1 MNRTFT
7 GTNRTSGA
15 IIEGMLTL
23 QNFIAGRFTPALGGE
38 VLEDFAPATG
48 RVLATIPRS
57 RKEDVDAAV
66 AAAGAALPLWARSS
80 MAERCDLLETVAGLL
95 EQRLEAFAEAESQ
108 DAGKPITLART
119 LDIPRAVQN
128 LRHFAREARL
138 RNEESFPMAGAL
150 NVVHRSPVGV
160 CALITPWNLP
170 LYLLTWK
177 LAPCLAMGNVAV
189 AKPSE
194 MTPLTATMLAEL
206 FKEAGAPH
214 GIFNLVHGL
223 GPEVG
228 QALVEHPGVKAV
240 SFTGGTASG
249 AKVAATAAPL
259 FKKLSLELGG
269 KNPTLVFADCDF
281 EATVKGVARAA
292 FENTGQICLCGSRIL
307 VERPIYDR
315 FLEAF
320 LNEVS
325 SWIPGDT
332 ADSATKVGALISSA
346 HREKVEG
353 YLRLAV
359 QEGGTLQ
366 CGGKRPQLSG
376 DLEGGFFLEPTV
388 ITGLSPTCRTA
399 TEEIFGP
406 VVTIHP
412 FDTEEE
418 ALQIANGVRYG
429 LAASVWTTHLQRAH
443 RVAQKLESGL
453 VWINT
458 WLLRDLRV
466 PFGGV
471 KESGVGREGGRWSL
485 EFFSEAKTITVK
497 LD

>member
-1 MNRTFT
+1 MSTL
-7 GTNRTSGA
+7 A
-15 IIEGMLTL
+15 L
-23 QNFIAGRFTPALGGE
+23 QNFIAGRFQPALSGE
-38 VLEDFAPATG
+38 TLEDLAPATG
-48 RVLATIPRS
+48 RLLATIPRS
-57 RKEDVDAAV
+57 RKDDVDAAV
-66 AAAGAALPLWARSS
+66 AAAGAALPAWARTSV
-80 MAERCDLLETVAGLL
+80 AERADLIDAIAALMER
-95 EQRLEAFAEAESQ
+95 RLPEFAEAESR
-108 DAGKPITLART
+108 DAGKPISLAT
-119 LDIPRAVQN
+119 SLDIPRAIQN
-128 LRHFAREARL
+128 LRHFSREVRL
-138 RNEESFPMAGAL
+138 RGEESFPMAGAL
-150 NVVHRSPVGV
+150 NIVHRSPVGV

-281 EATVKGVARAA
+281 ESTVKGVARAA

-307 VERPIYDR
+307 VERSLHDR
-315 FLEAF
+315 FVDAF
-320 LNEVS
+320 LKEVAA
-325 SWIPGDT
+325 WMPGDT
-332 ADSATKVGALISSA
+332 SDPGTKVGALISSA
-346 HREKVEG
+346 HREKVEA
-353 YLRLAV
+353 YLRLAEE
-359 QEGGTLQ
+359 EGGTLR
-366 CGGKRPQLSG
+366 CGGKRPDLSD
-376 DLEGGFFLEPTV
+376 DLAGGFFLEPTV

-412 FDTEEE
+412 FDTEED
-418 ALQIANGVRYG
+418 ALQMANGVRYG

>member
-1 MNRTFT
+1 MHMR
-7 GTNRTSGA
+7 
-15 IIEGMLTL
+15 TL
-23 QNFIAGRFTPALGGE
+23 QNFIAGHFVPARSGE
-38 VLEDFAPATG
+38 VLDDLAPATG
-48 RVLATIPRS
+48 KVIATMPRS
-57 RKEDVDAAV
+57 KAADVDAAV
-66 AAAGAALPLWARSS
+66 RAAEAAFPAWSRTGV
-80 MAERCDLLETVAGLL
+80 AERAELLEAIAALLET
-95 EQRLEAFAEAESQ
+95 RLEVFAEAECL
-108 DAGKPITLART
+108 DAGKPLGLARS
-119 LDIPRAVQN
+119 LDIPRAIQN

-138 RNEESFPMAGAL
+138 RGEESFPMAGAL
-150 NVVHRSPVGV
+150 NLVHRSPVGV

-194 MTPLTATMLAEL
+194 LTPLTATLLAEL
-206 FKEAGAPH
+206 FLEAGAPA
-214 GIFNLVHGL
+214 GIFNLIHGL
-223 GPEVG
+223 GPEAG
-228 QALVEHPGVKAV
+228 QALVEHPKVKAV

-249 AKVAATAAPL
+249 AKVAATAAPV

-269 KNPTLVFADCDF
+269 KNPTLVFADCDL
-281 EATVKGVARAA
+281 EKTVPGVARAA

-307 VERPIYDR
+307 VERSIHDR

-320 LNEVS
+320 LAEAKT
-325 SWIPGDT
+325 WIPD
-332 ADSATKVGALISSA
+332 DPMDPATKVGALISAA

-359 QEGGTLQ
+359 EEGGTIR
-366 CGGKRPQLSG
+366 CGGNRPDLSG
-376 DLEGGFFLEPTV
+376 DLGGGNFLEPAV
-388 ITGLSPTCRTA
+388 ITGLSSTCRTA

-412 FDTEEE
+412 FDTE
-418 ALQIANGVRYG
+418 ADAIHMANGTRYG
-429 LAASVWTTHLQRAH
+429 LAASVWTSDLNRAH
-443 RVAQKLESGL
+443 RVAQQLESGL
-453 VWINT
+453 VWVNT

>member
-1 MNRTFT
+1 MRP
-7 GTNRTSGA
+7 
-15 IIEGMLTL
+15 L
-23 QNFIAGRFTPALGGE
+23 QNFIAGHFVPARAGE
-38 VLEDFAPATG
+38 VLDDLAPATG
-48 RVLATIPRS
+48 KVIATIPRS
-57 RKEDVDAAV
+57 KAEDVDAAV
-66 AAAGAALPLWARSS
+66 RAAEAAFPAWAHTPVGGR
-80 MAERCDLLETVAGLL
+80 AELLETIAALM
-95 EQRLEAFAEAESQ
+95 EARLDAFAEAESR
-108 DAGKPITLART
+108 DAGKPISLARS
-119 LDIPRAVQN
+119 LDIPRAIQN

-138 RNEESFPMAGAL
+138 RSEESFPMGGAL
-150 NVVHRSPVGV
+150 NLVHRSPVGV

-177 LAPCLAMGNVAV
+177 LAPCLAMGNTAV

-194 MTPLTATMLAEL
+194 LTPLTATLLAEL
-206 FKEAGAPH
+206 FLEAGAPA
-214 GIFNLVHGL
+214 GIFNLIHGL
-223 GPEVG
+223 GPEAG
-228 QALVEHPGVKAV
+228 QALVEHPNVKAV

-249 AKVAATAAPL
+249 RIVAATAAPA

-269 KNPTLVFADCDF
+269 KNPTLVFADCDL
-281 EATVKGVARAA
+281 EKTVAGVVRAA

-307 VERPIYDR
+307 VERSIHER

-320 LNEVS
+320 LDEAKAWVPDDPS
-325 SWIPGDT
+325 DPS
-332 ADSATKVGALISSA
+332 TKVGALISAS

-353 YLRLAV
+353 YLKLAV
-359 QEGGTLQ
+359 EEGGTIRS
-366 CGGKRPQLSG
+366 GGGRPALPG
-376 DLEGGFFLEPTV
+376 DLAGGFFLAPAV
-388 ITGLSPTCRTA
+388 ITGLSATCRTA

-412 FDTEEE
+412 FDSEE
-418 ALQIANGVRYG
+418 AALAMANGTRYG
-429 LAASVWTTHLQRAH
+429 LAASVWTSDLNRAH
-443 RVAQKLESGL
+443 RVAQQLETGL
-453 VWINT
+453 VWVNT